1 MFLIEDFA
9 HSVHFKIKKTKQNIV
24 LLKQLTLIPTKH
36 HMKVAAQIKSS
47 RDIKNSEVSS
57 IYDIGIK
64 ALDGTDIDL
73 KSFKGKHILFVNV
86 ASACGFTPQYR
97 ELQQLSDS
105 YQEELVVI
113 GSPCNQFGKQEPGTA
128 DEIQNF
134 CQVNFGVTFLLTEKI
149 QVKGSGQ
156 HPMYAWLT
164 KKSLNGKRNSSVKWN
179 FQKYL
184 VDKDGNLVDSFLSF
198 TKPMSSKITK
208 YL

>member
-1 MFLIEDFA
+1 M
-9 HSVHFKIKKTKQNIV
+9 
-24 LLKQLTLIPTKH
+24 LKQLTLIPTKH
-36 HMKVAAQIKSS
+36 HMKVATQIKSS
-47 RDIKNSEVSS
+47 RDIKNNEVSF

-105 YQEELVVI
+105 YKEELVVI

-156 HPMYAWLT
+156 HPLYAWLT

-208 YL
+208 HL